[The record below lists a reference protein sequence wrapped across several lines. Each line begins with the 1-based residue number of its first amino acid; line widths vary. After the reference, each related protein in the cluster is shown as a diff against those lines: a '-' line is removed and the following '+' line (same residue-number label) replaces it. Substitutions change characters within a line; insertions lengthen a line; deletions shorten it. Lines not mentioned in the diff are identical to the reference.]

1 MLCPHVTMNSTP
13 PVWPRRRQRCWA
25 LGYDSAEGRQEGGV
39 GGAEALGFCFS
50 FLSF

>member
-1 MLCPHVTMNSTP
+1 MCLAMT
-13 PVWPRRRQRCWA
+13 QRKE
-25 LGYDSAEGRQEGGV
+25 DRNGGV